1 MQYTILCIGN
11 KDGGDDGIGPY
22 IADHLKPN
30 NQLTIINSGTI
41 PENYT
46 SLIKQHK
53 PDHLIIIDA
62 VDMHLPAGE
71 IRIRQKNKI
80 SELCIST
87 HGIPLSLLINYLQ
100 QTIKTIT
107 LIGIQ
112 PKTMTGPLSNEIKHS
127 GEYLIKILQTQNLSE
142 LKTLP

>member
-30 NQLTIINSGTI
+30 NQLTIINSGTT

-71 IRIRQKNKI
+71 IRIIQKNKI

-112 PKTMTGPLSNEIKHS
+112 PKIMTGPLSNEIKHS
-127 GEYLIKILQTQNLSE
+127 GDYLIKILQTQNLSE